1 MNTDLIF
8 GKVLKAIRIKKDIS
22 QEELAYQSTLDR
34 TYISM
39 LERGVNQPSLN
50 TVLLVAKGLNM
61 RASDLV
67 RLIEIEIEMENERNN
82 T

>member
-1 MNTDLIF
+1 MNIDFIF
-8 GKVLKAIRIKKDIS
+8 GKVVKALRIKKDIS
-22 QEELAYQSTLDR
+22 QEELAYQSNLDR

-50 TVLLVAKGLNM
+50 TVLSVAKGLNM

-67 RLIEIEIEMENERNN
+67 RLIEIELEKNN
-82 T
+82 